1 MIPTRKLVNIRY
13 MKRNNHYYDDGDL
26 AVVTEQADDR
36 TVIPT
41 FVPNLTNFKA
51 VDVSELS
58 EEARAEMLKLLEEY
72 HQYYTDHAKAI
83 FNFEDWVEHS
93 QGKKMK
99 VKWRT
104 FKLDQTELLD

>member
-13 MKRNNHYYDDGDL
+13 TKRNKHYYDDGDL
-26 AVVTEQADDR
+26 AVVSEKMDDR

-41 FVPNLTNFKA
+41 FVPNLDNFKA

-58 EEARAEMLKLLEEY
+58 EEARAEMLELLEEY
-72 HQYYTDHAKAI
+72 HQYYTDRAKAI

-93 QGKKMK
+93 RGGKLK

-104 FKLDQTELLD
+104 FNLDRTELLD